1 MKEDR
6 IILQITAMEEGTAVK
21 LNMTKEDVTPVA
33 LAFFDIYSKYPEILE
48 CVQAICMMSIL
59 DKDFE
64 KRKKAGTIEMPD
76 FDQILKDTK

>member
-21 LNMTKEDVTPVA
+21 LNMTKEDVIPVA

-48 CVQAICMMSIL
+48 CVQAICMMAMM
-59 DKDFE
+59 DKDFD
-64 KRKKAGTIEMPD
+64 KKKKAGTIEMPD
-76 FDQILKDTK
+76 FDKILKDIK